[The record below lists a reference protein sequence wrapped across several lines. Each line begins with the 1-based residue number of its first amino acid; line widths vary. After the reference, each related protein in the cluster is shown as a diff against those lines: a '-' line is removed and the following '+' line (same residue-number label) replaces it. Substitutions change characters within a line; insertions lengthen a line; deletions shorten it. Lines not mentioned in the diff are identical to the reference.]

1 LIFRLPLVA
10 AGDFPAASAASRSGA
25 VIGTRHLE
33 FFMQFTA
40 SSRGVQGSSASH
52 RLHRAGRVPAIVY
65 GGKSAPANI
74 ELDHNEI
81 YHALNKEEFHASILD
96 MVLDGKSEQV
106 LVRAVQWHPY
116 RQLVLHVD
124 FQRVDA
130 TQALNTRVPV
140 HYLNAEQ
147 SPAVKLAGQV
157 ITHGP
162 SELDITCLPAN
173 LPQFIEVDLG
183 GMVGGSRLHLSDI
196 TLPIGVKYVPHGG
209 DTNPIMAQAA
219 EVKEV
224 KEDVSPETPSATPA
238 APEAPA
244 AE

>member
-1 LIFRLPLVA
+1 
-10 AGDFPAASAASRSGA
+10 
-25 VIGTRHLE
+25 
-33 FFMQFTA
+33 MKFTA
-40 SSRGVQGSSASH
+40 SSRSVQGSSASR
-52 RLHRAGRVPAIVY
+52 RLRLAGRVPAIVY
-65 GGKSAPANI
+65 GGKSAPASI

-106 LVRAVQWHPY
+106 LVRDVQWHPY

-147 SPAVKLAGQV
+147 SPAVKLGGQV

-162 SELDITCLPAN
+162 TELDITCLPAN

-183 GMVGGSRLHLSDI
+183 NMVGNSRLHLSDV
-196 TLPIGVKYVPHGG
+196 TMPMGVKYVPHGA
-209 DTNPIMAQAA
+209 DVNPIMAQAA
-219 EVKEV
+219 EVKVE
-224 KEDVSPETPSATPA
+224 EETPAPDTPAAPA